1 MSIPRA
7 NILGANQI
15 IMWCGEITAF
25 QSYNTTVAIMKNG
38 KTYLNKDCW
47 NMYSQTTNRY
57 LNQFLGTSSVR
68 EIREGVESGE
78 YIVVDNFDEV
88 KE

>member
-1 MSIPRA
+1 MIPRA
-7 NILGANQI
+7 KNIAANQLI
-15 IMWCGEITAF
+15 IWCGEITVF
-25 QSYNTTVAIMKNG
+25 QSYNTTVAMMKSG
-38 KTYLNKDCW
+38 KTYLNKHYW

-57 LNQFLGTSSVR
+57 LNQFLGTSSVK

-78 YIVVDNFDEV
+78 YIVADNFDEV